1 MQEKLTL
8 GISLLLSLIVF
19 LVLIVEKFLP
29 PTSLDFP
36 FISKYLIFTLVMNLA
51 STAITI
57 YVSKMF
63 RDSFLNLRGFV
74 SAFYSHSTS
83 PQQQQERERDPGD
96 VGEGQVALLRGAA
109 RPPPNE
115 AVEEVAILEGEA
127 LAENEVR

>member
-36 FISKYLIFTLVMNLA
+36 LISKYLIFTLVMNLG

-63 RDSFLNLRGFV
+63 RQFSDEFRELSSDSQNLTL
-74 SAFYSHSTS
+74 AHLYSTL
-83 PQQQQERERDPGD
+83 QERE
-96 VGEGQVALLRGAA
+96 
-109 RPPPNE
+109 
-115 AVEEVAILEGEA
+115 
-127 LAENEVR
+127 

>member
-36 FISKYLIFTLVMNLA
+36 LISKYLIFTLVMNLA

-63 RDSFLNLRGFV
+63 RDSLVCEASFEF
-74 SAFYSHSTS
+74 
-83 PQQQQERERDPGD
+83 
-96 VGEGQVALLRGAA
+96 ALLTQPHLYNDRNVSEIQEMSERAKWLFFVVLPVLLLMKRSRKSRYWRA
-109 RPPPNE
+109 RR
-115 AVEEVAILEGEA
+115 LQ
-127 LAENEVR
+127 RMR

>member
-36 FISKYLIFTLVMNLA
+36 LISKYLIFTLVMNLA

-63 RDSFLNLRGFV
+63 RDSCV
-74 SAFYSHSTS
+74 C
-83 PQQQQERERDPGD
+83 
-96 VGEGQVALLRGAA
+96 
-109 RPPPNE
+109 
-115 AVEEVAILEGEA
+115 EVAWERAQLLTQPLLNNDRNVSEIQEMSERAKWLFFVVLPVLLLMKRSRKSRYWRA
-127 LAENEVR
+127 RRLQRMR